1 MKKMLATICLIG
13 ALAVLGLWVAHGT
26 HLATLD
32 KTLVETQVTDDFGD
46 TVTEKKWVPAF
57 KLGLD
62 YAGPSAGFLLLS
74 ATLFFWGA
82 RRENGGSEAS
92 ET

>member
-1 MKKMLATICLIG
+1 MKKTLAAICLVG
-13 ALAVLGLWVAHGT
+13 ALAVIGVWVSHGT

-32 KTLVETQVTDDFGD
+32 KELVETQVKDDFGD
-46 TVTEKKWVPAF
+46 TVTEKKWVPTF

-82 RRENGGSEAS
+82 RRENANESA
-92 ET
+92 